1 MRLDQVCEIQ
11 SGFTARGK
19 LEESP
24 AGIPALQLRDLNDT
38 ADWDRIVPGRFEL
51 DEVHARYFAG
61 PGDVLFRSRGT
72 NNTAVAIPEQWQHLA
87 VVVLP
92 LILLKPD
99 DSIIRP
105 AFLEWSI
112 NAPGTQRE
120 LEKSIQGTA
129 LRMVPRNALAELR
142 IDVPD
147 LAAQDTILQ
156 AAQLANRARDLES
169 KAANLRHALSDL
181 ILHEAAKRAA
191 TPKPKKAHA

>member
-24 AGIPALQLRDLNDT
+24 SGIPVLQLRDLNET
-38 ADWDRIVPGRFEL
+38 TGWDSIIPCRFEL

-72 NNTAVAIPEQWQHLA
+72 NNTATAIPEDWQHLA
-87 VVVLP
+87 AVVLP
-92 LILLKPD
+92 LILLKPND
-99 DSIIRP
+99 IIRP

-112 NAPGTQRE
+112 NAPGAQRK

-129 LRMVPRNALAELR
+129 LRMVPRNALAELQ
-142 IDVPD
+142 IDVPALATQD
-147 LAAQDTILQ
+147 AILEAARLAA
-156 AAQLANRARDLES
+156 RARELETN
-169 KAANLRHALSDL
+169 AANLRHALSDL
-181 ILHEAAKRAA
+181 ILHDAAKRAA
-191 TPKPKKAHA
+191 TPNPKKAHA

>member
-24 AGIPALQLRDLNDT
+24 SGIPVLQLRDLNET
-38 ADWDRIVPGRFEL
+38 TGWHSIVPGRFEL

-72 NNTAVAIPEQWQHLA
+72 NNTATAIPEDWQHLA
-87 VVVLP
+87 AVVLP
-92 LILLKPD
+92 LILLKPND
-99 DSIIRP
+99 IIRP

-112 NAPGTQRE
+112 NAPGAQRK

-129 LRMVPRNALAELR
+129 LRMVPRNALAELQ
-142 IDVPD
+142 IDVPALATQD
-147 LAAQDTILQ
+147 AILEAARLAA
-156 AAQLANRARDLES
+156 RARELETN
-169 KAANLRHALSDL
+169 AANLRHALSDL
-181 ILHEAAKRAA
+181 ILHDAAKRAA
-191 TPKPKKAHA
+191 MHNPKKAHA